1 MKIVEFQMIIMKII
15 KFYDSIRN
23 HEDHEHH
30 RIPKENHKDN
40 ENHKIQIENH
50 ENHKNH

>member
-40 ENHKIQIENH
+40 ENHEIYIENH

>member
-1 MKIVEFQMIIMKII
+1 MKII
-15 KFYDSIRN
+15 KSYDSIRN

-30 RIPKENHKDN
+30 RIPKENHRDN
-40 ENHKIQIENH
+40 ENHEIQIENH